1 MAQLIFVIGRSG
13 TGKSTSLRNL
23 NPDETIIINSDQK
36 VLPFKKFKLNY
47 NEAKG
52 NYLQTADPIAIT
64 EKLKVA
70 HKNPNIKTVI
80 IDTISRVGTD
90 YIMSNSF
97 RAEKGFEKWSRM
109 SASIYDIV
117 NIINDK
123 LRDDIIV
130 YLFAHPEVTYDE
142 GGFSTEKL
150 LMPGKQLNN
159 FVLESFSSVV
169 LYTEVV
175 KTPGKPNEYYFRTE
189 CNNDT
194 AKTPIGLFE
203 ERLIPNDVVEV
214 NKAIED
220 YFGIL

>member
-1 MAQLIFVIGRSG
+1 MGQLIFIIGKSG

-36 VLPFKKFKLNY
+36 ALPFKKFKEKY
-47 NEAKG
+47 NEEKG
-52 NYLQTADPIAIT
+52 NYLQTASPVAIT
-64 EKLKVA
+64 EKLKEA
-70 HKNPNIKTVI
+70 HKNPAIKTVI

-90 YIMSNSF
+90 YVMSNAF
-97 RAEKGFEKWSRM
+97 RAEKGFDKWSRL
-109 SASIYDIV
+109 SGSIYDIV
-117 NIINDK
+117 NIINDRM
-123 LRDDIIV
+123 RDDIIV

-142 GGFSTEKL
+142 AGYSTERL

-175 KTPGKPNEYYFRTE
+175 KNPGKSNDYYFRTE
-189 CNNDT
+189 CNNDS

-203 ERLIPNDVVEV
+203 ERLVPNDIVQV
-214 NKAIED
+214 NATVRD
-220 YFGIL
+220 YFGI

>member
-1 MAQLIFVIGRSG
+1 MGELIFIIGRSG

-23 NPDETIIINSDQK
+23 NPEETIIINSDQK
-36 VLPFKKFKLNY
+36 ALPFKKFKEKY
-47 NEAKG
+47 NEEKG
-52 NYLQTADPIAIT
+52 NYLQTANPALIT
-64 EKLKVA
+64 EKLKEA
-70 HKNPNIKTVI
+70 HKNPLIKTVI

-90 YIMSNSF
+90 YVMSNAF

-123 LRDDIIV
+123 MRDDIIV

-142 GGFSTEKL
+142 SGFSTERL

-159 FVLESFSSVV
+159 FVLESFSSIV

-175 KTPGKPNEYYFRTE
+175 KNPGKPNDYYFRTE

-203 ERLIPNDVVEV
+203 ERLVPNDVAEINNAVR
-214 NKAIED
+214 D
-220 YFGIL
+220 YFAI

>member
-1 MAQLIFVIGRSG
+1 MAELVFLIGRSG

-23 NPDETIIINSDQK
+23 NADETIIINSDQK
-36 VLPFKKFKLNY
+36 ALPFRRFKENY
-47 NEAKG
+47 NEEKG
-52 NYLQTADPIAIT
+52 NYLQTADPAKVV
-64 EKLKVA
+64 EKLKEA
-70 HKNPNIKTVI
+70 HKNPKIKTI
-80 IDTISRVGTD
+80 ILDTISRVGTD
-90 YIMSNSF
+90 FIMSNAF
-97 RAEKGFEKWSRM
+97 RAEKGFDKWNRM

-123 LRDDIIV
+123 MRDDIIV

-142 GGFSTEKL
+142 AGFTSERL

-159 FVLESFSSVV
+159 FVLESFSSIV

-175 KTPGKPNEYYFRTE
+175 KTPGKSNEYFFRTE

-203 ERLIPNDVVEV
+203 ERLIPNDLIEV
-214 NKAIED
+214 NKAIRE
-220 YFGIL
+220 YYGI